1 MANDLNDALKDFPAL
16 SRQYT
21 QTLDTA
27 LAPLGLSSSLYYYL
41 LKLHE
46 FGDLPQE
53 RLVQL
58 TGVNA
63 SNVTRAIA
71 QLVQQDYLTKRK
83 NPKDGRGFVL
93 ALTAQGAAICPAIL
107 DRLATAQAQFLT
119 PLAPQERNQFV
130 ALLQKLAQPAKE

>member
-1 MANDLNDALKDFPAL
+1 MNDALKDLPAL
-16 SRQYT
+16 SRKYT
-21 QTLDTA
+21 QTLDTT

-63 SNVTRAIA
+63 SNVTRAVA
-71 QLVQQDYLTKRK
+71 QLVQQGYLTKRK

-93 ALTAQGAAICPAIL
+93 ALTPEGTAICPAIL
-107 DRLATAQAQFLT
+107 DELHAAQAQFLA
-119 PLAPQERNQFV
+119 PLATQEQNQFI
-130 ALLQKLAQPAKE
+130 ALLQKLAR